1 MWGMIA
7 SGIGSMGQQAI
18 KDSAIV
24 FDALSGA
31 SQAMS
36 QAANEKFRLEQAAQT
51 AKHQANLSKLA
62 AGTTAYERGLAMRSL
77 ENQALA
83 QGLSD
88 GIAMSQTNVA
98 QSTTGVALA
107 SKSKYM
113 ARASQRLMHVINQS
127 NMEINRVTTLGN
139 LEAKKVGLMGDA
151 LIHNA
156 NAKANTILADAINVS
171 QAGQMAF
178 LGSLMKS
185 AQSFDFTSNLGSE
198 VAKDSMKNSGGSSSG
213 ASSGKSGGVGLA
225 TK

>member
-1 MWGMIA
+1 MWGAIMPMI
-7 SGIGSMGQQAI
+7 QQGV
-18 KDSAIV
+18 KDAAMI
-24 FDALSGA
+24 FEGLSGA

-88 GIAMSQTNVA
+88 GIAMSQANVA
-98 QSTTGVALA
+98 QSSTGVALA

-171 QAGQMAF
+171 HVGQMA
-178 LGSLMKS
+178 LMGHLMKA
-185 AQSFDFTSNLGSE
+185 AQNFEFSSNLGSD
-198 VAKDSMKNSGGSSSG
+198 VAKSSLKSGGGSSSG

>member
-1 MWGMIA
+1 MF
-7 SGIGSMGQQAI
+7 SSMAEQAR
-18 KDSAIV
+18 KDT
-24 FDALSGA
+24 ALIFQAFNGA
-31 SQAMS
+31 ATAMS
-36 QAANEKFRLEQAAQT
+36 QAANEKFKHKQAAQISN
-51 AKHQANLSKLA
+51 HQANLSRLA

-98 QSTTGVALA
+98 QSATGVALA

-113 ARASQRLMHVINQS
+113 ARASQKLMHVINQS

-151 LIHNA
+151 AIHRG
-156 NAKANTILADAINVS
+156 NAKASTILASAINVS
-171 QAGQMAF
+171 HAGQMAF
-178 LGSLMKS
+178 LGGLLD
-185 AQSFDFTSNLGSE
+185 AAANSNFASSLGSD
-198 VAKDSMKNSGGSSSG
+198 VANSSLKNSGGSSSG
-213 ASSGKSGGVGLA
+213 KSSGKSSDVGLA

>member
-1 MWGMIA
+1 MWGAIMPMI
-7 SGIGSMGQQAI
+7 QQGV
-18 KDSAIV
+18 KDGAMI
-24 FDALSGA
+24 FEGLSGA

-62 AGTTAYERGLAMRSL
+62 AGTTAYERTLAMRSL

-88 GIAMSQTNVA
+88 GIAMSQQQVV
-98 QSTTGVALA
+98 QSSTGVALT
-107 SKSKYM
+107 SKSKHM

-171 QAGQMAF
+171 HAGQMA
-178 LGSLMKS
+178 LMGHLMKA
-185 AQSFDFTSNLGSE
+185 AQNFEFSSNLGSD
-198 VAKDSMKNSGGSSSG
+198 VAKSSLKSGEGSSSG

>member
-1 MWGMIA
+1 MWGAIMPMI
-7 SGIGSMGQQAI
+7 QQGV
-18 KDSAIV
+18 KDTAMI
-24 FDALSGA
+24 FEGLTGA

-62 AGTTAYERGLAMRSL
+62 AGTTAYERNLAMRSL

-88 GIAMSQTNVA
+88 GIAMSQQQVV
-98 QSTTGVALA
+98 QSSTGVALT
-107 SKSKYM
+107 SKSKHM
-113 ARASQRLMHVINQS
+113 ARASQKLMHVINQS

-171 QAGQMAF
+171 HAGQMA
-178 LGSLMKS
+178 LMGHLMKA
-185 AQSFDFTSNLGSE
+185 AQNFEFSSNLGSD
-198 VAKDSMKNSGGSSSG
+198 VAKSSLKSGEGSSSG

>member
-1 MWGMIA
+1 MWGAIFQMV
-7 SGIGSMGQQAI
+7 QQGV
-18 KDSAIV
+18 KDSAMV
-24 FDALSGA
+24 FEAISGA

-36 QAANEKFRLEQAAQT
+36 QAANEKFRLKQAAQT

-62 AGTTAYERGLAMRSL
+62 AGTTAYERTLAMRSV
-77 ENQALA
+77 ENQALS

-88 GIAMSQTNVA
+88 GIAMSQNLVA
-98 QSTTGVALA
+98 QSSTGVALA
-107 SKSKYM
+107 SKSKHM

-156 NAKANTILADAINVS
+156 NAKANTILANAINVS
-171 QAGQMAF
+171 QVGQMAF
-178 LGSLMKS
+178 LGHIMKA
-185 AQSFDFTSNLGSE
+185 AQNFEFSSNLGSDA
-198 VAKDSMKNSGGSSSG
+198 AKSALKSGEGTSGGTSG
-213 ASSGKSGGVGLA
+213 GTSSGKSGGVGLA

>member
-1 MWGMIA
+1 MWGAIMPMI
-7 SGIGSMGQQAI
+7 QQGV
-18 KDSAIV
+18 KDVAMI
-24 FDALSGA
+24 FEGLSGA

-88 GIAMSQTNVA
+88 GIAMSQTNVV
-98 QSTTGVALA
+98 QSSTGVALT
-107 SKSKYM
+107 SKSKHM

-171 QAGQMAF
+171 HAGQMA
-178 LGSLMKS
+178 LMGHLMKA
-185 AQSFDFTSNLGSE
+185 AQNFEFSSNLGSD
-198 VAKDSMKNSGGSSSG
+198 VAKSSLKSGEGSSSG
-213 ASSGKSGGVGLA
+213 ASSGKSSGKSGGVGLA